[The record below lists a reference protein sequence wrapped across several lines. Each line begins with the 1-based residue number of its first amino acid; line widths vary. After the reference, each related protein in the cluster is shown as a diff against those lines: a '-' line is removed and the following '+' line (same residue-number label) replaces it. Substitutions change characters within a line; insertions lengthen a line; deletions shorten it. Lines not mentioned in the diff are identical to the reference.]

1 MLKHGF
7 EINMSQESLVQLI
20 EQQIKVEEN
29 FVTMIDEQIK
39 QMQNVAAR
47 LLLLETQKDSEKHA
61 IILKGILEVINKK
74 DIRPTWEDVKDSYID
89 KEIVRRNLENH
100 LKTETKMMDYINRE
114 IKMTKDEGIKLLL
127 EHMIS
132 DERKHHEILQIIIK
146 ESYKIQP

>member
-1 MLKHGF
+1 MDF
-7 EINMSQESLVQLI
+7 QIIMSQEPLVQLI

-29 FVTMIDEQIK
+29 FVIMIDEQIK

-132 DERKHHEILQIIIK
+132 DEKKHHEILQTIINQA
-146 ESYKIQP
+146 YKIQP

>member
-1 MLKHGF
+1 
-7 EINMSQESLVQLI
+7 MSQESLVQLI
-20 EQQIKVEEN
+20 EQQIKVEEK

-74 DIRPTWEDVKDSYID
+74 DMKPTWEDVKDSYID

-114 IKMTKDEGIKLLL
+114 IKMTNDEGIKLLL

-132 DERKHHEILQIIIK
+132 DERKHHEILQTIIK
-146 ESYKIQP
+146 ESYKIQS